1 MYSSL
6 KLIITCGFY
15 KKFNSIAINSIHL
28 KNQLCFYFLPLL
40 QTSQKNIIVLFLTSI
55 KVSILNNLNSNF
67 RLSSKEYLILI
78 L

>member
-1 MYSSL
+1 MFSSL

-40 QTSQKNIIVLFLTSI
+40 QTSQKNIIVLFLVLVFCPIFFSYFFITLYAI
-55 KVSILNNLNSNF
+55 Q
-67 RLSSKEYLILI
+67 
-78 L
+78 